1 MASEMDTQAGAQAGE
16 GAAPAAAQTPAE
28 PAGNGTIPRL
38 GVTSGELKKRL
49 DDQRQRTER
58 ATMKRLDDEAKKHG
72 FSNHAEMLAWVAENK
87 RAAVKPKSNGQPN
100 GRGKERER
108 DERRASSELEKEHAA
123 LTRRLDSERKARLG
137 EERKRKQLQHQ
148 LEEREVDAALRQA
161 AWTSGITRDDDV
173 DFAVHKIRREL
184 AAMTD
189 DQLQA
194 FDEKAWFTKLKEQ
207 RPYLAGE
214 VVQPVTSGTGAGG
227 APPAPKPAA
236 AQGQA
241 GQDLQVDA
249 KKMKPTEFAD
259 LLRKRGLSAPSM

>member
-1 MASEMDTQAGAQAGE
+1 MASETDTQAGAQAGD
-16 GAAPAAAQTPAE
+16 GAAPAVVPPAPAA
-28 PAGNGTIPRL
+28 AGNGTIPRL

-72 FSNHAEMLAWVAENK
+72 FGGHAEMLEWVAANK
-87 RAAVKPKSNGQPN
+87 REQKKPQPQNDNRRQKNGN
-100 GRGKERER
+100 GDG
-108 DERRASSELEKEHAA
+108 RRAVQSNLEKEHA
-123 LTRRLDSERKARLG
+123 LLVKRLDTERKARLG
-137 EERKRKQLQHQ
+137 EERKRKDLQRQ
-148 LEEREVDAALRQA
+148 LEENEVDGALRKA
-161 AWTSGITRDDDV
+161 AYAAGITRDDDV

-184 AAMTD
+184 SAMSD

-194 FDEKAWFTKLKEQ
+194 FDEKVWFTKLKET

-214 VVQPVTSGTGAGG
+214 TVQPATTGTGTGA
-227 APPAPKPAA
+227 APPAPKPAV

-249 KKMKPTEFAD
+249 KKLDPKGFAE
-259 LLRKRGLSAPSM
+259 LLRKRGMTPPSM